1 MSLSEKKNNEAPSG
15 EPRTFQK
22 VKARGEVERARTWKR
37 NCSAGGR
44 TSYYPLFSSG
54 TQTRGGTFS
63 RWVAHAWIQSGIQA
77 RQGHGVGGC
86 QVPQNSVKIPCTI
99 FFLNV
104 TIRCCIRWQEAKI
117 CFRTHSPRTRAA
129 VSCFGA
135 NYFKHRLFDTVS
147 SFGPEKKK
155 TVFISLSNTEFCV
168 LLFLLPII

>member
-63 RWVAHAWIQSGIQA
+63 RWVARAWIQSGVQA

-86 QVPQNSVKIPCTI
+86 QVPQNAVKIP
-99 FFLNV
+99 
-104 TIRCCIRWQEAKI
+104 
-117 CFRTHSPRTRAA
+117 SAA
-129 VSCFGA
+129 TSGEGRGK
-135 NYFKHRLFDTVS
+135 N
-147 SFGPEKKK
+147 PQ
-155 TVFISLSNTEFCV
+155 TE
-168 LLFLLPII
+168 